1 MGRSRLEVA
10 DVFRRYG
17 EAFRQR
23 YGASLSGAQRRV
35 MTAIE
40 LCRTAALGGHVE
52 KCNHCDHQRN
62 SYNSCRDR
70 HCPKCQSLARA
81 EWLEKRESELLNVPY
96 FHVVFTLP
104 DQVAA
109 IAYQNKEQVYDIFFR
124 TTSETL
130 QTIAADP
137 KHLGAEIGFFSVLHT
152 WGSAL
157 THHPHL
163 HIVVAGG
170 GLSADGTRWI
180 SCRSNYFFLPVKVLS
195 RLFRRLFLQ
204 ALQQAFDAGNL
215 QFFSA
220 LEPLRTPQAFRRYLA
235 PLWSAEWVVYTKAPF
250 DGPQQVLRYVARYTH
265 RVAISNDRLLDIE
278 DGRVSFSW
286 KDYRDNNQRKTMTL
300 AAREFIRRFLIHVL
314 PKGFQRIRH
323 YGFLANCCRGRK
335 LALCRQLLRM
345 PPHDRGC
352 YFKKDYRQR
361 YEELTGRSLTQCPVC
376 RQGEM
381 LVIEVLP
388 DTRPR
393 RHRRPAPRP
402 PFAHCPPFM
411 DTS

>member
-1 MGRSRLEVA
+1 MGRFSLEVA

-23 YGASLSGAQRRV
+23 HGASLSTAQRRA

-40 LCRTAALGGHVE
+40 LCRTAILGGHVE
-52 KCNHCDHQRN
+52 QCNNCDHQRI
-62 SYNSCRDR
+62 SYNSCRNR
-70 HCPKCQSLARA
+70 SCPKCQSLARA
-81 EWLEKRESELLNVPY
+81 EWLEKRRAELLNVPY
-96 FHVVFTLP
+96 FHIVFTIPEL
-104 DQVAA
+104 AA
-109 IAYQNKEQVYDIFFR
+109 AVAYQNKEQVYDILFR
-124 TTSETL
+124 TASETL

-152 WGSAL
+152 WGSAI

-170 GLSADGTRWI
+170 GLSSDGTHWI
-180 SCRSNYFFLPVKVLS
+180 ACRPNFFLPVKVLS

-204 ALQQAFDAGNL
+204 ALEQAFDTGQL
-215 QFFSA
+215 QFFST
-220 LEPLRTPQAFRRYLA
+220 LKPLQTRRTFLRYLA
-235 PLWSAEWVVYTKAPF
+235 PLRDVEWVVYSKAPF
-250 DGPQQVLRYVARYTH
+250 DGPEQVLRYLSRYTH
-265 RVAISNDRLLDIE
+265 RVAISNDRLLDFD

-300 AAREFIRRFLIHVL
+300 AAEEFMRRFLMHVL

-345 PPHDRGC
+345 PLDEPGC
-352 YFKKDYRQR
+352 HLKKDYRQR

-376 RQGEM
+376 QQGKM
-381 LVIEVLP
+381 FVIEVLP
-388 DTRPR
+388 ATRSRHQKRRTPTRPFVD
-393 RHRRPAPRP
+393 P
-402 PFAHCPPFM
+402 PLM

>member
-1 MGRSRLEVA
+1 MSFL
-10 DVFRRYG
+10 
-17 EAFRQR
+17 
-23 YGASLSGAQRRV
+23 
-35 MTAIE
+35 
-40 LCRTAALGGHVE
+40 
-52 KCNHCDHQRN
+52 
-62 SYNSCRDR
+62 
-70 HCPKCQSLARA
+70 PCQT
-81 EWLEKRESELLNVPY
+81 K
-96 FHVVFTLP
+96 
-104 DQVAA
+104 VAA

-130 QTIAADP
+130 QTIAAGP
-137 KHLGAEIGFFSVLHT
+137 KHLGTEIGFFSVLHT

-170 GLSADGTRWI
+170 GLSPDGTRWI

>member
-109 IAYQNKEQVYDIFFR
+109 IACQNKEQVYDIFFR

-170 GLSADGTRWI
+170 GLSPDGTRWI

>member
-130 QTIAADP
+130 QTIAAGP

-170 GLSADGTRWI
+170 GLSPDGTRWI

-278 DGRVSFSW
+278 VSVRSS
-286 KDYRDNNQRKTMTL
+286 T
-300 AAREFIRRFLIHVL
+300 
-314 PKGFQRIRH
+314 P
-323 YGFLANCCRGRK
+323 RK
-335 LALCRQLLRM
+335 LRRRVQLCAPSGDELRGA
-345 PPHDRGC
+345 HGGRCG
-352 YFKKDYRQR
+352 YRR
-361 YEELTGRSLTQCPVC
+361 LRTAS
-376 RQGEM
+376 
-381 LVIEVLP
+381 
-388 DTRPR
+388 
-393 RHRRPAPRP
+393 
-402 PFAHCPPFM
+402 M
-411 DTS
+411 DNGSQAQDC

>member
-1 MGRSRLEVA
+1 VARLGLEVA

-17 EAFRQR
+17 EAFCRHH
-23 YGASLSGAQRRV
+23 GASLSTAQRRA

-52 KCNHCDHQRN
+52 QCDNCEHQRI
-62 SYNSCRDR
+62 SYNSCRNR
-70 HCPKCQSLARA
+70 NCPKCQSLARA
-81 EWLEKRESELLNVPY
+81 EWLERRESELLHVPY

-104 DQVAA
+104 EPVAV
-109 IAYQNKEQVYDIFFR
+109 IAYQNKEHVYDILFR
-124 TTSETL
+124 TASETL

-152 WGSAL
+152 WGQTL

-170 GLSADGTRWI
+170 GLSPDGTRWI
-180 SCRSNYFFLPVKVLS
+180 FSRPNFFLPVEVLS
-195 RLFRRLFLQ
+195 RLFRRLFLD

-220 LEPLRTPQAFRRYLA
+220 LEPLRTRQAFRRYLA
-235 PLWSAEWVVYTKAPF
+235 PLRSAEWVVYTKAPF

-286 KDYRDNNQRKTMTL
+286 KDYRDDNQRKTMTL
-300 AAREFIRRFLIHVL
+300 AAHEFIRRFLMHVL

-345 PPHDRGC
+345 PPHEPG
-352 YFKKDYRQR
+352 YYLKKDYRQR

-376 RQGEM
+376 QHGEM

-402 PFAHCPPFM
+402 QFANCPPFM

>member
-1 MGRSRLEVA
+1 MGRFGLEVA

-23 YGASLSGAQRRV
+23 YAASLSTAQHRV
-35 MTAIE
+35 MTAIQ
-40 LCRTAALGGHVE
+40 LCRTAALGGHIE
-52 KCNHCDHQRN
+52 QCDHCDHQRI

-70 HCPKCQSLARA
+70 HCTKCQSLARA
-81 EWLEKRESELLNVPY
+81 EWLEKRQSELLNVPY

-104 DQVAA
+104 APVAA
-109 IAYQNKEQVYDIFFR
+109 IAYQNKEQVYDILFR
-124 TTSETL
+124 AASETL

-152 WGSAL
+152 WGQTL

-170 GLSADGTRWI
+170 GLSPDGTRWI
-180 SCRSNYFFLPVKVLS
+180 SCRPNFFLPVEVLS

-220 LEPLRTPQAFRRYLA
+220 LEPLRTPRAFRRHLA
-235 PLWSAEWVVYTKAPF
+235 PLRSAEWVVYTKAPF
-250 DGPQQVLRYVARYTH
+250 DGPEQVLRYVARYTH
-265 RVAISNDRLLDIE
+265 RVAISNDRVLDIE

-300 AAREFIRRFLIHVL
+300 AAQEFIRRFLMHVL

-323 YGFLANCCRGRK
+323 YGFLANRARGRK
-335 LALCRQLLRM
+335 LGLCRELLRM
-345 PPHDRGC
+345 PPHDPGC
-352 YFKKDYRQR
+352 YLKKDYRQR
-361 YEELTGRSLTQCPVC
+361 YEEITGCSLMQCPIC
-376 RQGEM
+376 KQGEM

-393 RHRRPAPRP
+393 RRKHPAPRAQ
-402 PFAHCPPFM
+402 FTNCPPFM

>member
-1 MGRSRLEVA
+1 MDSDSRSQDASFLAYQVSEQ
-10 DVFRRYG
+10 VFRYG
-17 EAFRQR
+17 
-23 YGASLSGAQRRV
+23 
-35 MTAIE
+35 
-40 LCRTAALGGHVE
+40 
-52 KCNHCDHQRN
+52 
-62 SYNSCRDR
+62 
-70 HCPKCQSLARA
+70 
-81 EWLEKRESELLNVPY
+81 
-96 FHVVFTLP
+96 
-104 DQVAA
+104 
-109 IAYQNKEQVYDIFFR
+109 
-124 TTSETL
+124 
-130 QTIAADP
+130 
-137 KHLGAEIGFFSVLHT
+137 
-152 WGSAL
+152 
-157 THHPHL
+157 
-163 HIVVAGG
+163 
-170 GLSADGTRWI
+170 
-180 SCRSNYFFLPVKVLS
+180 
-195 RLFRRLFLQ
+195 
-204 ALQQAFDAGNL
+204 
-215 QFFSA
+215 
-220 LEPLRTPQAFRRYLA
+220 
-235 PLWSAEWVVYTKAPF
+235 
-250 DGPQQVLRYVARYTH
+250 ARYTH

-393 RHRRPAPRP
+393 RHSRPAPRP

>member
-1 MGRSRLEVA
+1 LRLEVA

-17 EAFRQR
+17 EAFRER
-23 YGASLSGAQRRV
+23 HGASLSTAQRRA

-52 KCNHCDHQRN
+52 QCDHCDHLRI
-62 SYNSCRDR
+62 SYNSCRNR
-70 HCPKCQSLARA
+70 SCPKCQSLARA
-81 EWLEKRESELLNVPY
+81 EWLEKRRSELLDVPY

-104 DQVAA
+104 EPVAA
-109 IAYQNKEQVYDIFFR
+109 IGYQNKEQVYDILFR
-124 TTSETL
+124 AASDTL

-137 KHLGAEIGFFSVLHT
+137 KHLGAEIGFFTVLHT
-152 WGSAL
+152 WGQAL
-157 THHPHL
+157 TLHPHL
-163 HIVVAGG
+163 HVVVAGG
-170 GLSADGTRWI
+170 GLSLDGTRWI
-180 SCRSNYFFLPVKVLS
+180 SCRPNFFLPIKVLS
-195 RLFRRLFLQ
+195 RLFRRLFLE
-204 ALQQAFDAGNL
+204 ALEQAFDAGSL

-220 LEPLRTPQAFRRYLA
+220 LEPLRTRRGFLRYLA
-235 PLWSAEWVVYTKAPF
+235 PVRSAEWVVYSKAPF
-250 DGPQQVLRYVARYTH
+250 GGPEQVLRYVARYTH

-300 AAREFIRRFLIHVL
+300 AAEEFIRRFLMHVV
-314 PKGFQRIRH
+314 PKGFRRIRH

-345 PPHDRGC
+345 PSPEPSRC
-352 YFKKDYRQR
+352 LKQDYRQR

-376 RQGEM
+376 QQGEM
-381 LVIEVLP
+381 FLIEVLP
-388 DTRPR
+388 GTRPC
-393 RHRRPAPRP
+393 RHRHSARGR
-402 PFAHCPPFM
+402 PFADRPPFM